1 MAPRK
6 PSEIIPKTVTD
17 QPCQMLMRGR
27 VALRL
32 RTLTKEGLV
41 DEDGEES
48 ASSKL
53 ERKCKERK

>member
-17 QPCQMLMRGR
+17 QSCQMLMRGR

-32 RTLTKEGLV
+32 RTLTKAGLA

-53 ERKCKERK
+53 ERK

>member
-17 QPCQMLMRGR
+17 QSCQMLMRGR

-32 RTLTKEGLV
+32 STLTKAGLA

-53 ERKCKERK
+53 ERK